1 MDETL
6 KKKLKLDKF
15 ENIALVKNS
24 KEKQTAFEGFDFKN
38 KNDGLLDL
46 AIAYVYSL
54 EEMKEILESLWKNKN
69 VKENGLIY
77 LAYPKN
83 KNKLGHDSIHR
94 DDIFPF
100 LDVNEDDGYVKGTKF
115 KFNKMLALDENYTL
129 IGLKHLSKKDFK
141 KSQKP
146 SARVDDYIEN
156 IRDIEEFL
164 KNYPKQYDFYQC
176 LTPGY
181 KKGWARYVYS
191 AKTQKTIDK
200 RLNEMVEIMKEGY
213 KSKEL
218 YRQAIKW

>member
-1 MDETL
+1 MNYTKE
-6 KKKLKLDKF
+6 
-15 ENIALVKNS
+15 LVDLS
-24 KEKQTAFEGFDFKN
+24 LLYSTQAS
-38 KNDGLLDL
+38 LDL

-54 EEMKEILESLWKNKN
+54 EEMKEILETLWKNKN

-83 KNKLGHDSIHR
+83 KNKLGHSPIHR

-100 LDVNEDDGYVKGTKF
+100 LDVNEDDGYVKGTQF
-115 KFNKMLALDENYTL
+115 KFNKMIALDENYTL
-129 IGLKHLSKKDFK
+129 IALKKLPKKDLK

-146 SARVDDYIEN
+146 STRVDDYICK
-156 IRDIEEFL
+156 IRDIEDFL
-164 KNYPKQYDFYQC
+164 KDYPKQYDFYQS

-181 KKGWARYVYS
+181 RKGWARYVYS

-200 RLNEMVEIMKEGY
+200 RLDEMVDILGQGY

-218 YRQAIKW
+218 YRQASK

>member
-15 ENIALVKNS
+15 EDIDLVKDA
-24 KEKQTAFEGFDFKN
+24 KENQTVFEGLEFKN

-54 EEMKEILESLWKNKN
+54 EEMKEILEILWKNKN

-83 KNKLGHDSIHR
+83 KNKLGHSPIHR

-100 LDVNEDDGYVKGTKF
+100 LHVNEDDGYVNGTQF
-115 KFNKMLALDENYTL
+115 KFNKMIALDENYTL
-129 IGLKHLSKKDFK
+129 IGLKKLPKKDLK

-146 SARVDDYIEN
+146 SARVDDYICK
-156 IRDIEEFL
+156 IRYIEDFL
-164 KNYPKQYDFYQC
+164 KDYPKQYDFYQS

-181 KKGWARYVYS
+181 RKGWARYVYS

-200 RLNEMVEIMKEGY
+200 RLDEMVDILGQGY

-218 YRQAIKW
+218 YRQASK